1 MNQEVLYIDFTVIM
15 MLLLPERQELLRLAL
30 ANQIMHYL
38 FPLPYEDPEVS
49 VTVVIPNGHT
59 SGNAAETAKDIY
71 DLYFNLENEENLVAK
86 EAILPENNIAAF
98 SD

>member
-1 MNQEVLYIDFTVIM
+1 M
-15 MLLLPERQELLRLAL
+15 
-30 ANQIMHYL
+30 
-38 FPLPYEDPEVS
+38 
-49 VTVVIPNGHT
+49 VIPNGHT